1 MHTNRSSKFHRN
13 ITTRTVPKDRPEKI
27 PTRIELS
34 DYSFKIKVEELTPN
48 QVVSKLI
55 IPDLIEIFLIFSG
68 LLLNYLIMQPI
79 TGLNLFN
86 PYMLIFWGIFTLMLT
101 TSRWGYTS
109 IFQYLARQKTFDSKF
124 MQGKHVVDFNISGM
138 ATSGL
143 LIVLGVF
150 AAGLI

>member
-1 MHTNRSSKFHRN
+1 MHTNRSSTFQRN
-13 ITTRTVPKDRPEKI
+13 ITTRTVTKDQPEKI
-27 PTRIELS
+27 LTRIELS
-34 DYSFKIKVEELTPN
+34 DYSFKIKVEELTRN

-68 LLLNYLIMQPI
+68 LFLNYLIMQPI

-109 IFQYLARQKTFDSKF
+109 IFQYLARQQTFDSKF

-138 ATSGL
+138 AISGL